1 MLPYVLICYQQ
12 YTMLPGIRPL
22 QFNIK
27 ITFLSTIFLVLNMM
41 KDSLIFLP
49 SFPSRN

>member
-27 ITFLSTIFLVLNMM
+27 ITFLSWSQEFEIWP
-41 KDSLIFLP
+41 KDNLFSP
-49 SFPSRN
+49 